1 MVFDDFGQKS
11 SSLRLLQPWKSSKT
25 IGKTAFFGTSGCW
38 CVRFCCH
45 VVVLVFDQ
53 LDLSKCAFRVRRC
66 AIFWWT
72 APRQESS
79 KWASK
84 WTFQEQFWSLN
95 LFIIFKK
102 HRFSLGFLH
111 FLQHHCYPIFNKIVK
126 MTAPCKMKLALQKV
140 AKIAIF
146 LLFFDDFWSHKETV
160 GDHRGT
166 GRGPHQNGLVEAST
180 DMGPKKAI
188 LVWSPTG
195 PPVVPH
201 RSLGHLGPFLEPF

>member
-1 MVFDDFGQKS
+1 MILVKNNHLFGSCNPENHQKT
-11 SSLRLLQPWKSSKT
+11 L
-25 IGKTAFFGTSGCW
+25 GKLHFFGASWCW

-45 VVVLVFDQ
+45 VVALVFDQ

-66 AIFWWT
+66 AFFWWS

-79 KWASK
+79 TWASK
-84 WTFQEQFWSLN
+84 LTFQEQFWSLN

-111 FLQHHCYPIFNKIVK
+111 FLQHHCYPIFNNIVK
-126 MTAPCKMKLALQKV
+126 MTAPCKMELALQKV
-140 AKIAIF
+140 AKIAAF
-146 LLFFDDFWSHKETV
+146 LLLFDEFWSHKETA
-160 GDHRGT
+160 GDHWRDHW
-166 GRGPHQNGLVEAST
+166 GPLQNGLLGIHVCW
-180 DMGPKKAI
+180 GLKKAN

-201 RSLGHLGPFLEPF
+201 RFLVGPKIIKKQ